1 MSFCIAINQ
10 NVIIG
15 IKKIKSRF
23 VWAKRYKMCAGKPD
37 SLQISNICILMNSKR
52 NESPEMLL
60 TVIFQVKGPKDHIAH
75 PRISSNK
82 HIPVKL

>member
-1 MSFCIAINQ
+1 
-10 NVIIG
+10 
-15 IKKIKSRF
+15 
-23 VWAKRYKMCAGKPD
+23 
-37 SLQISNICILMNSKR
+37 MNSKR